1 MESQFKDLE
10 QAFLRLKMQFERREI
25 SRTEFIAD
33 MKKLRLKDE
42 EGRFWM
48 IGAQSGRWYYFD
60 GKDWIQ
66 SEPPSLQEG
75 KAICIYCG
83 FENKLENDVCASCG
97 GSLLD
102 KEYFCPK
109 CGSKLDGSFQD
120 CPHCSTDKD
129 RHRDRDKDKDKEERV
144 PGESPRLEEEKT
156 GNFVFRSLNPFSFLL
171 FTGTGGFLL
180 GIIFGAFAGTTD
192 YFSTG
197 NGLPP
202 FLQEVHGNLI
212 GGLIFAGL
220 GGVSGFLFLGL
231 IGFLEAIFINAISS
245 FVGGIKIT
253 LSKTDEEEKI
263 SRKED

>member
-1 MESQFKDLE
+1 MKMESQFKDLE
-10 QAFLRLKMQFERREI
+10 QAFLRLKMQFERGEI

-33 MKKLRLKDE
+33 MKKLRFRDE
-42 EGRFWM
+42 DGRFWM

-83 FENKLENDVCASCG
+83 FENKLENDVCVRCG

-109 CGSKLDGSFQD
+109 CGSKLDGPFQD
-120 CPHCSTDKD
+120 CPRCSREK
-129 RHRDRDKDKDKEERV
+129 DKDKDKKEWA

-156 GNFVFRSLNPFSFLL
+156 ANFVFRSLHPFSFFF
-171 FTGTGGFLL
+171 FTGTAGFLL
-180 GIIFGAFAGTTD
+180 GIILGAFAGTTD

-212 GGLIFAGL
+212 GGLIFACL
-220 GGVSGFLFLGL
+220 GGVFGFLFLGL
-231 IGFLEAIFINAISS
+231 TGFLLAIFINAISS

>member
-10 QAFLRLKMQFERREI
+10 EAFHQLKNQFERRKI
-25 SRTEFIAD
+25 SRSEFVAE
-33 MKKLRLKDE
+33 MKKLRFKDE
-42 EGRFWM
+42 DGRFWM

-83 FENKLENDVCASCG
+83 FENKLENEVCTRCG
-97 GSLLD
+97 GSLLE

-109 CGSKLDGSFQD
+109 CGSKLEEPFQQ
-120 CPHCSTDKD
+120 CPQCSQE
-129 RHRDRDKDKDKEERV
+129 KEERTSR
-144 PGESPRLEEEKT
+144 ESLSLEEEKAS
-156 GNFVFRSLNPFSFLL
+156 NFIFRSLSPFSFLL
-171 FTGTGGFLL
+171 FTGTAGFLI

-192 YFSTG
+192 YFSMGT
-197 NGLPP
+197 GLPS
-202 FLQEVHGNLI
+202 FFQDIQGKLV

-220 GGVSGFLFLGL
+220 GGVFGFLFFGL
-231 IGFLEAIFINAISS
+231 MGFLEAIFINVLSS

-253 LSKTDEEEKI
+253 LSKTGDEEKI
-263 SRKED
+263 RRK